1 MSLPRRKD
9 LTSPADYL
17 AAELQS
23 SVKHEYLGGMV
34 YAMSGASNR
43 HNRIATNITAALL
56 FRLRGR
62 RCQAFN
68 SDTKVRIQLP
78 THTLFYYPDAMVVCQ
93 PNPEADSFQDAP
105 TAIVEVL
112 SSRTRR
118 TDEGEKRQAYLTIPS
133 LRLYLLV
140 EQDSAEV
147 VVLRRAEQGF
157 LREVHQGLTA
167 VIAMP
172 ELDCELPLEEIY
184 ERVDVGIELPSE
196 D

>member
-9 LTSPADYL
+9 LISPADYL

-23 SVKHEYLGGMV
+23 PVKHEYLGGMV

-118 TDEGEKRQAYLTIPS
+118 TDEGEKCQAYLTIPS

-157 LREVHQGLTA
+157 LREVHQGLAA

-172 ELDCELPLEEIY
+172 ELECELPLEEIY
-184 ERVDVGIELPSE
+184 ERVDIGLEHPSE

>member
-68 SDTKVRIQLP
+68 SDAKVRIQLP